1 MWRNSII
8 AAHRRI
14 VEARVPRN
22 IQERRCSGW
31 VTVLECDRVLK
42 ESPCNNQHNS
52 AQINSLLEFVL
63 VTLSLQEIF
72 MKKIV
77 SGFALSVLLSST
89 SIASPVTFFGEDLST
104 GDPNIGSLVNAT
116 TARNNFFSNL
126 TGVGTETFDSY
137 ASTPASVSFGAAGTA
152 TLSGGTLAS
161 LNDGAGRF
169 PVSGSQY
176 LNASTSNFSLSFSNP
191 ISAFGFFGTDVGD
204 FGGQLSLTLTGSNGV
219 TQIVVPHTIG
229 SGGSTSGSDLY
240 FGFYDLTNTYTSIT
254 FDNPSTVDVFAF
266 DNLSI
271 GARTFDLGNDA
282 SRFCGHWLHG
292 LPSQA
297 EWGGHSSRL
306 IFVDECGKPLSGGF
320 SLAGDR
326 LRRGR
331 KPQAPYRRRLPPS
344 ECVEV
349 PLQRRRYPAA
359 QATDSARLGIA
370 KSPVLM
376 MSNAKVNS
384 ASGPAIP
391 AMSST
396 TLRYSQPRY

>member
-240 FGFYDLTNTYTSIT
+240 FGFDDLTNTYTSIT

-271 GARTFDLGNDA
+271 GSLQQVTPSVPEPSTWAMMLLGFA
-282 SRFCGHWLHG
+282 G
-292 LPSQA
+292 
-297 EWGGHSSRL
+297 
-306 IFVDECGKPLSGGF
+306 IGF
-320 SLAGDR
+320 MA
-326 LRRGR
+326 
-331 KPQAPYRRRLPPS
+331 YRRKQNGAGIRL
-344 ECVEV
+344 
-349 PLQRRRYPAA
+349 A
-359 QATDSARLGIA
+359 
-370 KSPVLM
+370 
-376 MSNAKVNS
+376 
-384 ASGPAIP
+384 
-391 AMSST
+391 
-396 TLRYSQPRY
+396 